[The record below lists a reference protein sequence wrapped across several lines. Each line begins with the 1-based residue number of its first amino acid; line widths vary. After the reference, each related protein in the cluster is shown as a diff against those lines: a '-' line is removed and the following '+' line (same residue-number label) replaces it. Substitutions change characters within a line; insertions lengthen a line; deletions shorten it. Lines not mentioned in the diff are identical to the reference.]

1 MKGPSFAPGWIA
13 LAVAALLASLSL
25 VVWRQARAL
34 EVLASLSAVQ
44 EARALAEADRVEL
57 ERRIQQL
64 ESRAHVVPQAIEQL
78 GMHRPLAS
86 EIHHLEGGTP

>member
-1 MKGPSFAPGWIA
+1 M
-13 LAVAALLASLSL
+13 AVLLVALSL
-25 VVWRQARAL
+25 VTWRQARAL
-34 EVLASLSAVQ
+34 EVLASLNAVQ
-44 EARALAEADRVEL
+44 EARALADADRVEL

-64 ESRAHVVPQAIEQL
+64 ESRAHVVPEAIERL